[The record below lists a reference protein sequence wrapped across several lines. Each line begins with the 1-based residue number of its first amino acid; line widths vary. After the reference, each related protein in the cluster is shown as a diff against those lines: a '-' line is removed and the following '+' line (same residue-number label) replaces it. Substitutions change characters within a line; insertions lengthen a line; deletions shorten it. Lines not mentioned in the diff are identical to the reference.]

1 LIRRRRLTTVGA
13 LRSLVLLS
21 MLAACTGSDG
31 DTTIDITHDACA
43 PLALVSATTT
53 AVQREGIADA
63 EAMWRDRG
71 APALGLRA
79 GSTLE
84 VRFEAAA
91 YNFHGLYDDEHG
103 VIYINQ
109 QITIRS
115 TLGIVVAHELG
126 HAFGLPHITDRV
138 SVMNPGNL
146 STPPTDDDQ
155 RALAALWGNCQ

>member
-1 LIRRRRLTTVGA
+1 VLFA
-13 LRSLVLLS
+13 LSTA
-21 MLAACTGSDG
+21 AACSGGG

-43 PLALVSATTT
+43 PLALVSPAATE
-53 AVQREGIADA
+53 VQLTGISDAQALWRE
-63 EAMWRDRG
+63 RG

-79 GSTLE
+79 GATVE
-84 VRFEAAA
+84 VRFQRAAN
-91 YNFHGLYDDEHG
+91 NFHGLYDDEHG

-115 TLGIVVAHELG
+115 VLAIVIAHELG
-126 HAFGLPHITDRV
+126 HAFGLPHVTDRV

-146 STPPTDDDQ
+146 STPPTEADQ